1 MAYDKLE
8 RMYQRF
14 QEIEQLMGT
23 PEVATNPARLH
34 ALGKEH
40 SSLQQPAMAYA
51 SFLAAER
58 EAADIL
64 ALLNE
69 TADAEMRHFARE
81 ELTRL
86 ERRRDELA
94 EALTQYLVDVDP
106 NDEKDVIVEI
116 RAGTGGEEASLFAA
130 DLYRM
135 YVRYAQ
141 RQGWDVEV
149 IDSTMSGS
157 KGFKEIVFE
166 VRGQGV
172 YSRLKHERGVHR
184 VQRVPATEASGRI
197 HTSAATVAVLPEAE
211 EVEIDIN
218 PEDIR
223 TDIFHSGGAGG
234 QNVNK
239 VATAVR
245 LTHIPTGIVA
255 ICQDERS
262 QLKNRTKAMA
272 VLRARLY
279 DAKSREQS
287 DRIEQDR
294 RSQVGS
300 GDRSEKMRT
309 YNYPQDRI
317 TDHRI
322 GQNFHNMERLL
333 DGELDELIDALKAA
347 SIQQAASLP

>member
-8 RMYQRF
+8 RMYRRF
-14 QEIEQLMGT
+14 QEIEQLMST
-23 PEVATNPARLH
+23 PEVATNAASLQVF
-34 ALGKEH
+34 GKEH
-40 SSLQQPAMAYA
+40 STLQEPVSAYTA
-51 SFLAAER
+51 YLAAER
-58 EAADIL
+58 EVVEIQ

-69 TADAEMRHFARE
+69 TSESEMRHFARE
-81 ELTRL
+81 ELTVL
-86 ERRRDELA
+86 ERRRDKLA
-94 EALTQYLVDVDP
+94 DNLTQFLVDADP
-106 NDEKDVIVEI
+106 HDDKNVIVEI

-135 YVRYAQ
+135 YTRYAQ
-141 RQGWDVEV
+141 LRGWDVEV
-149 IDSTMSGS
+149 IDSTLSGA

-166 VRGQGV
+166 VRGQGA
-172 YSRLKHERGVHR
+172 YSRLKFERGVHR

-218 PEDIR
+218 PADIR

-262 QLKNRTKAMA
+262 QLKNRVKAMA
-272 VLRARLY
+272 VLMARLY

-287 DRIEQDR
+287 DQLEQDR
-294 RSQVGS
+294 RSQVGT

-309 YNYPQDRI
+309 YNFPQDRI

-333 DGELDELIDALKAA
+333 DGEMDELIDALTAA
-347 SIQQAASLP
+347 SIQQAASLS